1 MAILNSIAS
10 WFLKKRMHEIE
21 LYKKYPVEVQ
31 NEWLFRLLHLAED
44 TEWGRKYSFSDI
56 QSADEFRNRVP
67 ISSYDDLEPWI
78 MRMRQGETDI
88 LWPGKVQ
95 WFAKSSGTT
104 SSKSKY
110 IPVTEEALQDC
121 HYKGGKDLLA
131 VYYHSYPE
139 TEFLSG
145 KTIGVAGSI
154 QEENDTSDSF
164 AGDLSA
170 ILMSNL
176 PMWAHLSKAPKL
188 SIVIMDEWQ
197 EKLEKI
203 VEHTLD
209 EDIRAISGVPSWMLV
224 ILRRA
229 LEVSGKKKIKDLW
242 PNFELIVHGGVSFA
256 PYAQQFEE
264 ICGSDVHYQEVYNAS
279 EGFIAMQDDFT
290 RDDMLLML
298 DYGIYYEF
306 LPMDQLNSDHPQT
319 VELKDVE
326 IGKTYALVITTN
338 AGLWRYMIGDTVVF
352 TSTNPYRIKINGRTK
367 SFINAVGEEVI
378 VENADEAIQHA
389 CKLTGAVVMEYTAAP
404 VYFSNKEKA
413 GHEWLIE
420 FEKEPRDIEVF
431 AEYLDNGLKSVNSD
445 YEAKRYHNMILMPPR
460 VHNLPKGTFMKWLKK
475 NNRLGGQYKVPR
487 LSNDRRIVEEI
498 LEIIH

>member
-1 MAILNSIAS
+1 
-10 WFLKKRMHEIE
+10 MHEIE

-56 QSADEFRNRVP
+56 QSVDEFRSRVP

-78 MRMRQGETDI
+78 MRMRQGETDV

-264 ICGSDVHYQEVYNAS
+264 ICGPDVHYQEVYNAS

-445 YEAKRYHNMILMPPR
+445 YEAKRYHNMILMPPC